1 MWTCASL
8 FILFILLAV
17 GVGYFTMVQLEGR
30 NEQSIVP
37 LEREETLGLREGEPL
52 VFVNEDGAPMPKP
65 IRVKIY
71 ARGCILKIKPS
82 NQDGKINL
90 TGDYDE
96 GNFELNTD
104 IVERDD
110 HIEYHL
116 RFESRRPL
124 MFIDDDN
131 GIPNNLNLFLPK
143 NAPVSLDI
151 DMGIGEGNFDLSGV
165 PLQALDMRVKM
176 GEFRL
181 HSKER
186 NPIQAEGFIVK
197 GSMGEMTVEDIQNYN
212 FEAGEVSMRMGEGR
226 VLNSGRFT
234 RDTNLKVS
242 MKMGEMVLKVPDD
255 TRVNRDAHVV
265 MGQLD
270 APRPTDG
277 DVTLNLSANVVMGDM
292 VIRQGTNKRLVTDIL
307 QSIAMEQGADAAIA
321 KYYEL
326 QANEQGN
333 LKFGAFALER
343 LGYELM
349 EQSQTDEAVKILE
362 FNIQLFPE
370 YAGSYKALA
379 EAHAISGNLPAAIK
393 AMEQGLKVN
402 PDWRSGKRLL
412 NKLQQQRDQ
421 KP

>member
-8 FILFILLAV
+8 FILSILFAV

-30 NEQSIVP
+30 NDQSIVP

-71 ARGCILKIKPS
+71 VRGCIFKIKPS
-82 NQDGKINL
+82 NQEGKINL

-96 GNFELNTD
+96 GNFELKTEL
-104 IVERDD
+104 VERDD
-110 HIEYHL
+110 HIEYQM
-116 RFESRRPL
+116 RFDSRRPL
-124 MFIDDDN
+124 MFVDDDN
-131 GIPNNLNLFLPK
+131 GGFPNNLTLFLPK
-143 NAPVSLDI
+143 NAPVSLDL

-186 NPIQAEGFIVK
+186 NPIQAESFYVK

-212 FEAGEVSMRMGEGR
+212 FESGEVNMRMGECR
-226 VLNSGRFT
+226 VLNSGRFI

-242 MKMGEMVLKVPDD
+242 MKMGEMVLKVPDE
-255 TRVNRDAHVV
+255 TSINRDARVV

-270 APRPTDG
+270 APRPSKG
-277 DVTLNLSANVVMGDM
+277 DVTLNLKANVVMADM
-292 VIRQGTNKRLVTDIL
+292 AIRQGTNKRLVTDIL

-326 QANEQGN
+326 QATEQAN
-333 LKFGAFALER
+333 FKFGAFALER

-349 EQSQTDEAVKILE
+349 EQSQTAEAVKMLE

-379 EAHAISGNLPAAIK
+379 EAHAMSGNLPAAIA

-412 NKLQQQRDQ
+412 KKLQQQRDN
-421 KP
+421 